1 MEVMMRNVAVAT
13 ITVAVALSVA
23 ALRAQDMPFPLPRL
37 SFPPPELMV
46 APIAPKQQPE
56 EEALGVE
63 RRASICQELVA
74 FLVRT
79 QTTDPRPPTAGP
91 MPSAGDRGKANEAT
105 LSGIDEPQRSS
116 GLTAPVPP
124 GESAAKRPLVT
135 LEQAQGYLRAN
146 DVRACQEAVR
156 QMRRAGVALPE
167 SLIALAALRPEQL
180 EAEPSSR

>member
-1 MEVMMRNVAVAT
+1 MRNVAVAT

-79 QTTDPRPPTAGP
+79 QTTDPRPPTG
-91 MPSAGDRGKANEAT
+91 GRC
-105 LSGIDEPQRSS
+105 L
-116 GLTAPVPP
+116 
-124 GESAAKRPLVT
+124 PLVI
-135 LEQAQGYLRAN
+135 
-146 DVRACQEAVR
+146 AVR
-156 QMRRAGVALPE
+156 PMRQLYPALT
-167 SLIALAALRPEQL
+167 
-180 EAEPSSR
+180 SRSAVPD

>member
-1 MEVMMRNVAVAT
+1 MRNVAVAT
-13 ITVAVALSVA
+13 ITVAVSLSVA

-37 SFPPPELMV
+37 PFPPPELMV

-79 QTTDPRPPTAGP
+79 QTTDPRPPTAGKQP
-91 MPSAGDRGKANEAT
+91 MPSAGDSGKANEAT

-167 SLIALAALRPEQL
+167 SLIALAALRPELL
-180 EAEPSSR
+180 EAGASPR